1 MSRKSKKT
9 VDEAVEVEKKPVD
22 VPPSK
27 DSVDSSALSTI
38 NSTTEMLKNQQIS
51 AEQDK
56 LKGRHFA
63 YVVYPES
70 APEDWIEQLKQTGL
84 AFVVSPLHDK
94 DINADN
100 TPKKAHYHVI
110 VSWGNST
117 TYRSAR
123 GLCDTLKCP
132 IPQMLKN
139 CNGMYRYLTHKD
151 NPDKYQYKEQPKC
164 YNGWVRPLDNADV
177 ENIKKEIW
185 KMVYTEDCQEYGE
198 LTMVCE
204 ERGAEYFEIASKH
217 TIFFKAVCDGYRH
230 NPVRTLMRRYKTLR
244 DEEDREVIKSL
255 LNSYGVDVDTGE
267 VKSDTNTN
275 SDKERKD

>member
-1 MSRKSKKT
+1 MRKKSKKT
-9 VDEAVEVEKKPVD
+9 EETVEKKPLD
-22 VPPSK
+22 GGTSK
-27 DSVDSSALSTI
+27 DSIDSTSSSTI
-38 NSTTEMLKNQQIS
+38 NSTTKVLKNQEIS
-51 AEQDK
+51 EEQDN

-70 APEDWIEQLKQTGL
+70 APDDWVEQLKQTGL
-84 AFVVSPLHDK
+84 SFVVSPLHDK

-100 TPKKAHYHVI
+100 TPKKEHYHVI

-132 IPQMLKN
+132 IPQVLKN

-267 VKSDTNTN
+267 IKSGTNTN

>member
-9 VDEAVEVEKKPVD
+9 EEVEVVEKKPLD
-22 VPPSK
+22 GGTSE
-27 DSVDSSALSTI
+27 DSIDSSTSSTI
-38 NSTTEMLKNQQIS
+38 NSTTETLRNQQIS
-51 AEQDK
+51 EEQDK

-63 YVVYPES
+63 FVVYPES

-132 IPQMLKN
+132 IPQVLKN

-267 VKSDTNTN
+267 IKSGINTN
-275 SDKERKD
+275 SDKERED

>member
-1 MSRKSKKT
+1 MSRKKSNKT
-9 VDEAVEVEKKPVD
+9 AEAVEVVEKKPSD
-22 VPPSK
+22 GGTSERLIDK
-27 DSVDSSALSTI
+27 SSSSTI
-38 NSTTEMLKNQQIS
+38 NSTTKVLKNQDNS
-51 AEQDK
+51 TEQDK

-63 YVVYPES
+63 FVVYPES

-151 NPDKYQYKEQPKC
+151 NPEKYQYKEQPKC

-177 ENIKKEIW
+177 ENIKREIW

-198 LTMVCE
+198 LLMVCE
-204 ERGAEYFEIASKH
+204 QRGAEYFEIASKH

-230 NPVRTLMRRYKTLR
+230 NPVRTLMRRYNTLSD
-244 DEEDREVIKSL
+244 DEDKEAIKSL
-255 LNSYGVDVDTGE
+255 LEPYMDVETGE
-267 VKSDTNTN
+267 V
-275 SDKERKD
+275 RKD

>member
-1 MSRKSKKT
+1 MAKKSKEPKEKT
-9 VDEAVEVEKKPVD
+9 VEKKPSD
-22 VPPSK
+22 VGAPK
-27 DSVDSSALSTI
+27 DSIDSVTHLSTI
-38 NSTTEMLKNQQIS
+38 NSTTNPLENQQIS
-51 AEQDK
+51 AEQDA

-63 YVVYPES
+63 FVVYPES

-267 VKSDTNTN
+267 IKSGTNTN